1 MSLHCLQTS
10 CDFFRQHSWTKPY
23 IHLADSVQ
31 QLQGYRAAIVL
42 SYKLHDSCTM
52 TLWKL
57 QGVGKLTVRL
67 SCNYVHS
74 CTILVLL
81 IEIAPKQKAVKENDA
96 ERPQV
101 LSQKSP
107 RDSRIS
113 SCIRVS
119 KCPRVTRLK
128 KPQLH
133 LQWPL
138 PASQSGLLLF
148 KSSHRYDECL
158 FPSCNVLTP
167 FAIEW

>member
-1 MSLHCLQTS
+1 M
-10 CDFFRQHSWTKPY
+10 
-23 IHLADSVQ
+23 DSVQ
-31 QLQGYRAAIVL
+31 QLKGYRAAIVL

-74 CTILVLL
+74 CTIIVLL
-81 IEIAPKQKAVKENDA
+81 IEIAPKQKAVKENDT

-128 KPQLH
+128 NH
-133 LQWPL
+133 SYTYNDRSL
-138 PASQSGLLLF
+138 PPCLAYCCSKAAIATMSVC
-148 KSSHRYDECL
+148 SH
-158 FPSCNVLTP
+158 PVMS
-167 FAIEW
+167 